1 MLRKSVENSGEQVLK
16 QAAKI
21 LAAGGCAVYPTETF
35 YALGALV
42 GSVSALS
49 RINAIKGRPQSKP
62 LPLII
67 GHVDQLAGVVVPD
80 ISRWEGYASAV
91 LLMERFWP
99 GPLSIIFP
107 ARPGLAPQVQDNQGR
122 VCVRLTPHPQAQ
134 ALCLLC
140 KSPLAATS
148 ANLSG
153 HQPVCSLGDLDPAVC
168 LAVDMLVEGTPT
180 PPGGLPS
187 TLVLPQQG
195 NRLTVLRQGALP
207 LAALERAGFSLGR

>member
-1 MLRKSVENSGEQVLK
+1 MVRKSVGDFGVQVLE
-16 QAAKI
+16 QAAGV
-21 LAAGGCAVYPTETF
+21 LRAGGCAVYPTETF
-35 YALGALV
+35 YALGATV
-42 GSVSALS
+42 GSLAALS

-67 GHVDQLAGVVVPD
+67 GHEDQLARVVGPD
-80 ISRWEGYASAV
+80 ISRWVGYATAR

-107 ARPGLAPQVQDNQGR
+107 ARPGLAAQVQDEQGR

-140 KSPLAATS
+140 DSPLAATS

-153 HQPVCSLGDLDPAVC
+153 GAAVRSLDDLHPAVR
-168 LAVDMLVEGTPT
+168 LAVDLVVEGHPQ

-187 TLVLPQQG
+187 TLVLPLG
-195 NRLTVLRQGALP
+195 EGRLTLLRPGALP
-207 LAALERAGFSLGR
+207 VEALEGAGFRLG

>member
-1 MLRKSVENSGEQVLK
+1 MRQSVGDSGEQVLEH
-16 QAAKI
+16 AAGL

-35 YALGALV
+35 YALGAMV
-42 GSVSALS
+42 GSHAALS

-67 GHVDQLAGVVVPD
+67 GHVDQLAGVVGSAV
-80 ISRWEGYASAV
+80 STWAGYATAV
-91 LLMERFWP
+91 KLMERFWP

-107 ARPGLAPQVQDNQGR
+107 ARPGLAPQVQDAQGR
-122 VCVRLTPHPQAQ
+122 VCVRLTSHPQAR

-140 KSPLAATS
+140 HSPLAATS

-153 HQPVCSLGDLDPAVC
+153 GQPVSALSDLDTVVR
-168 LAVDMLVEGTPT
+168 LAVDLVVEGHPS

-187 TLVLPQQG
+187 TLVLPHEDG
-195 NRLTVLRQGALP
+195 GVAILRQGALP
-207 LAALERAGFSLGR
+207 RSALEGAGFRLL